1 MHPLYLIIAHGF
13 LLGIH
18 KQFSYISFS
27 TWPPTP
33 NSFLETLFFIII
45 KKKNH
50 FSLSRHVLRSFS
62 YLLIFSDHIL
72 PSFSSIDF
80 GVSSIDVSSNPT
92 TISSSPP
99 NFTSYSS
106 RVIKPHSYLKDYHF
120 YSIQIVLTSLLIPCL
135 MFSVITS

>member
-13 LLGIH
+13 LFCIH

-33 NSFLETLFFIII
+33 NSFLKTLFFI
-45 KKKNH
+45 KKKKP
-50 FSLSRHVLRSFS
+50 FFPFKTCAKILF
-62 YLLIFSDHIL
+62 LLFFFYHIL

-92 TISSSPP
+92 TISNSPP
-99 NFTSYSS
+99 TFTSYSS
-106 RVIKPHSYLKDYHF
+106 RVIKPRSYLKVYHF

-135 MFSVITS
+135 MFSVMTN